1 MRRLRMRG
9 LTLFLVLAATGSCG
23 VSTGGSGGDPVDRG
37 GGIMAR
43 PDLGCPLGEVPRGGA
58 CAPNLPS
65 CATTGG
71 CLPDQ
76 PYCDDVGHFAVT
88 PDIVVDRETGRLW
101 QRRHAPTMLTYAE
114 AEAVCDDLALGG
126 ITRWRIPT
134 IEELHSIVL
143 EPGELMGC
151 APGYCCPSIDQSAF
165 PDTPANLF
173 WSSTAPFPDLVY
185 CLQFS
190 DGRYST
196 WKTELT
202 AREYLRCTHD
212 PLP

>member
-88 PDIVVDRETGRLW
+88 PEIVVDRETGLGVDEVVGR
-101 QRRHAPTMLTYAE
+101 QPRQDVADHHDADDGRCDRQRHAGDGQVPA
-114 AEAVCDDLALGG
+114 APPF
-126 ITRWRIPT
+126 RQ
-134 IEELHSIVL
+134 
-143 EPGELMGC
+143 PG
-151 APGYCCPSIDQSAF
+151 
-165 PDTPANLF
+165 
-173 WSSTAPFPDLVY
+173 
-185 CLQFS
+185 
-190 DGRYST
+190 R
-196 WKTELT
+196 
-202 AREYLRCTHD
+202 
-212 PLP
+212 